1 MSRALFDGPRRA
13 VRLEGPLGVGKSRT
27 VWETLGDR
35 PSVWVDLTNELP
47 HRPSLVLDL
56 LEQVGSPTAPPV
68 SWLQDADRAAELLI
82 TAWRE
87 KAEALGAAPVL
98 VVEGLDVAGDTD
110 RATADRILERL
121 ASASGG
127 VRLPWMQI
135 ERSGRAGVASTGV
148 GAETLEL
155 GPFDGAEMDAFL
167 DLFLAGLEMPRA
179 VAERLRDAAAGYPL
193 AIEEGVLDMVQR
205 GQLRR
210 VYGSFFYAGGED
222 GDFRPSPRLVRHVE
236 AALLAIGEPLPLRM
250 LASAD
255 DAIEPEHLRFACAD
269 LGVELEDGW
278 HGHFIDR
285 GWLRLEKGALE
296 FAVPAHGRALAA
308 TLGREGT
315 RSLRH
320 ALGGVLAT
328 DGAEWSAYRLMAGSP
343 EALPSLLDT
352 SRDSGGS
359 APREELFN
367 ALWNEYREHRERAG
381 DEATELEIL
390 WALLPLAR
398 RLGCLNRLG
407 REVHRAVDLARG
419 DNQRYVALVALR
431 AEHDQEQGNFRDAE
445 AGLRAALATSVGFDE
460 RRRAMLFLRLGV
472 LLHRQQRWSEARDLF
487 RDLASV
493 AEKKGPTAIGATC
506 RFFLGNVALHQ
517 RRLDAAESHH
527 RRALDFRREASLGRA
542 VGTSLCGLGAVAV
555 ARGDFPGALRAF
567 QEATDCFEELGVEP
581 WEKSYALLG
590 AGRASIRLGDLTG
603 GTALLKLALEAR
615 G

>member
-1 MSRALFDGPRRA
+1 M
-13 VRLEGPLGVGKSRT
+13 GKSRT

-47 HRPSLVLDL
+47 HRPSLVLGL
-56 LEQVGSPTAPPV
+56 LEQVGSPTVPRV
-68 SWLQDADRAAELLI
+68 SWLQDAERAAELLL

-98 VVEGLDVAGDTD
+98 VVEGLDVAGPTD
-110 RATADRILERL
+110 RATADIVLERL
-121 ASASGG
+121 ASATGG
-127 VRLPWMQI
+127 LRLPWMQI
-135 ERSGRAGVASTGV
+135 ERSGHAGDASTRHGT
-148 GAETLEL
+148 ETLEL
-155 GPFDGAEMDAFL
+155 APFDDVEMDAFL
-167 DLFLAGLEMPRA
+167 DLFLAGLEMPPA
-179 VAERLRDAAAGYPL
+179 VAERLRLAAAGYPL
-193 AIEEGVLDMVQR
+193 AVEEGVLDMVQR

-210 VYGSFFYAGGED
+210 VYGSFFYAGGDD
-222 GDFRPSPRLVRHVE
+222 GDYQPSPRLVRHVE

-255 DAIEPEHLRFACAD
+255 DAIDPEHLRFACSEI
-269 LGVELEDGW
+269 GVELADGW
-278 HGHFIDR
+278 HRHFIDR
-285 GWLRLEKGALE
+285 GWLRLENGGLE
-296 FAVPAHGRALAA
+296 FAVPAHRQALAS

-352 SRDSGGS
+352 SRDSAK

-407 REVHRAVDLARG
+407 REVHRAVELARG
-419 DNQRYVALVALR
+419 DDQRFVALVALR

-445 AGLRAALATSVGFDE
+445 AGLRAALA
-460 RRRAMLFLRLGV
+460 
-472 LLHRQQRWSEARDLF
+472 
-487 RDLASV
+487 
-493 AEKKGPTAIGATC
+493 
-506 RFFLGNVALHQ
+506 
-517 RRLDAAESHH
+517 
-527 RRALDFRREASLGRA
+527 
-542 VGTSLCGLGAVAV
+542 
-555 ARGDFPGALRAF
+555 
-567 QEATDCFEELGVEP
+567 
-581 WEKSYALLG
+581 
-590 AGRASIRLGDLTG
+590 
-603 GTALLKLALEAR
+603 
-615 G
+615 